1 MWLFALY
8 LIVPLTHSSYKV
20 TAAISEISLYQWSKS
35 SPQLFLA
42 FGPEPRS
49 INLIPPPLRGH
60 PSKLSVCKNSTPLGL
75 PWWSSGKTPFLMQE
89 AQVQSLVSEL
99 RSHMLS
105 SQKTTKKLNIPSSHL
120 VFTMRCCYGCHQ
132 GMMSENPRSF
142 LPSHFLPPFFFF
154 FAVVNFIYLLFFLIF
169 LFFFNFFY
177 LWWILSYIEMKQP
190 RVYMCSPSQ
199 SPLPP
204 PSPPIPSRFSQC
216 TRFMSWHPWGV

>member
-1 MWLFALY
+1 MSDLPKVTLPTWTRTHIYWFICPSLNTWCWNPTEVIQFPRPHRNPLNNIPDMWLFALY

-75 PWWSSGKTPFLMQE
+75 PSWYSGKTPFLMQE
-89 AQVQSLVSEL
+89 AQVQSLVSKL

-142 LPSHFLPPFFFF
+142 LPSHFLPPFDFHFTT
-154 FAVVNFIYLLFFLIF
+154 
-169 LFFFNFFY
+169 
-177 LWWILSYIEMKQP
+177 
-190 RVYMCSPSQ
+190 
-199 SPLPP
+199 PL
-204 PSPPIPSRFSQC
+204 RC
-216 TRFMSWHPWGV
+216 LKWNHA

>member
-1 MWLFALY
+1 MWLFVLY

-75 PWWSSGKTPFLMQE
+75 PWWYSGKTPFLMQE

-99 RSHMLS
+99 RSHMPS
-105 SQKTTKKLNIPSSHL
+105 SQKNDKKAKH
-120 VFTMRCCYGCHQ
+120 
-132 GMMSENPRSF
+132 SF
-142 LPSHFLPPFFFF
+142 LPSGFYHEVLLWVSSRYDVRKSSLISTFPFPATF
-154 FAVVNFIYLLFFLIF
+154 
-169 LFFFNFFY
+169 
-177 LWWILSYIEMKQP
+177 
-190 RVYMCSPSQ
+190 
-199 SPLPP
+199 
-204 PSPPIPSRFSQC
+204 RFPFHDTLEVFKMESCIDWQIKQC
-216 TRFMSWHPWGV
+216 TIKRQPVSITRLILNYWYSSNMWRSWMEDYL